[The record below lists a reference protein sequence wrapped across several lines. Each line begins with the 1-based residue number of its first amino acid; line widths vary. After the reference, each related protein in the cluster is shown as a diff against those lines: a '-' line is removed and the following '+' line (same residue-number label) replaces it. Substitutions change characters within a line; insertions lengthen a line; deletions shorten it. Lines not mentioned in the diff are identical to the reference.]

1 MGKLSEIIMRLLNTL
16 TVFTVFVLSI
26 AVLRIIYSLIT
37 GWGAVD
43 LDEFVLTVGII
54 LSSAVIIVFSA
65 NYIFFGKF
73 ALWHNKVSRD

>member
-37 GWGAVD
+37 GWGTVD
-43 LDEFVLTVGII
+43 LDKFILMVGII
-54 LSSAVIIVFSA
+54 LSSAVIIVFSI
-65 NYIFFGKF
+65 NYILFGKF
-73 ALWHNKVSRD
+73 ALWHNNVSNE